1 MPCPVLQGVHGMPKR
16 AALYLRV
23 STGEQTTENQRREL
37 EEVAQRSGWEIVAV
51 YEDAGVSGAKRRDNR
66 PAFDKLNKDAARRK
80 FDVVM
85 AWSVDRLGRSLQD
98 LVGFLNELR
107 DLKIDL
113 FLHKQGMD
121 TTTPGGR
128 MLFQMCGVFAEFERA
143 MISERVKTGLARV
156 KANGPA
162 EGKKSIGRPLQND
175 PQLAQRV
182 REMRTAGVGFVSIG

>member
-1 MPCPVLQGVHGMPKR
+1 MSKR

-37 EEVAQRSGWEIVAV
+37 EEVAQKSGWKIVAV
-51 YEDAGVSGAKRRDNR
+51 YEDAGISGARGRDKR
-66 PAFDKLNKDAARRK
+66 PAFVKLNKDAARRK
-80 FDVVM
+80 FDIVM

-98 LVGFLNELR
+98 LVGFLDELR

-113 FLHKQGMD
+113 FLHRQGMD

-143 MISERVKTGLARV
+143 MISERVRAGLERV
-156 KANGPA
+156 RASGPA
-162 EGKKSIGRPLQND
+162 KGKKAIGRPLNTD
-175 PQLAQRV
+175 PALAERV
-182 REMRTAGVGFVSIG
+182 KQMRAEGMGC